1 MRSKWEEVHASLVS
15 SVTGLRIEEEF
26 AEVAARCPPLRR
38 FSEPLAL
45 VGYLTSKEGDR
56 DEKDRIVWALIGE
69 ARRGPSA
76 RLAQSL
82 LILGFWRPLDVIRDR
97 RARFF
102 RGEGDLELELLE
114 TFTLQWE
121 RLRPDRVRRVAATLV
136 RNTERDFVAQ
146 RLRDFE
152 RLNRAAEVTPEI
164 AAVPAMERHDS
175 VFGIDPTDSDAEAIK
190 LLGRWLAKTVGRD
203 APLVVDVVVRGRA
216 REAVAARLGIPRKT
230 LNKRLERALARARRA
245 LEVDSVS
252 PRPFALA
259 LVWT

>member
-1 MRSKWEEVHASLVS
+1 MRSRWEEVHASLVR
-15 SVTGLRIEEEF
+15 SVTGLRAEEEF
-26 AEVAARCPPLRR
+26 GEVAGRCPALRR

-45 VGYLTSKEGDR
+45 VGHLTTTGGDR

-102 RGEGDLELELLE
+102 HGESDLELELLE

-136 RNTERDFVAQ
+136 RNTERDFVSQ
-146 RLRDFE
+146 RLHDFE
-152 RLNRAAEVTPEI
+152 RLNRAADVTPEI
-164 AAVPAMERHDS
+164 AVVPTEAHGDS
-175 VFGIDPTDSDAEAIK
+175 FFGIDPTASDAEAIK
-190 LLGRWLAKTVGRD
+190 QLARWLVRSVGRD
-203 APLVVDVVVRGRA
+203 GPLVVEVVVRGRA

-230 LNKRLERALARARRA
+230 LNKRIERALARARRA

-252 PRPFALA
+252 PRAFALA